1 MKKVDRNQPEIVRAL
16 RRAGASVQSLASVG
30 KGCPDL
36 AVGLKGQTWLI
47 EVKDWQQPPSRKRLS
62 PDEKLWHQSW
72 QGHVAV
78 AETVEDALRIVG
90 LL

>member
-1 MKKVDRNQPEIVRAL
+1 MKKVDRNQPEIVHAL

-47 EVKDWQQPPSRKRLS
+47 EIKDWQQPPSRKRLS